1 MSRRTQYTV
10 TFDAPAELIYAQLT
24 SREYWL
30 QLSEVYRGL
39 NAHSDVTEFRSGA
52 AGTDIVLRQ
61 VVSRDDMPAVAQK
74 VVPVTELVI
83 TRTQHFDPFDPDQ
96 RRADG
101 SFDATMLR
109 APGRL
114 NGRYAITE
122 TAAGSQ
128 LQIAST
134 CKVSIPLLGGTIE
147 HMVLNGMRQLYDGE
161 GKFTADRIA
170 GRRSR

>member
-10 TFDAPAELIYAQLT
+10 RFDAPAEHIYDQLT
-24 SREYWL
+24 SEDYWRRL
-30 QLSEVYRGL
+30 TEVYRGL
-39 NAHSDVTEFRSGA
+39 NARSDVTEFRSGDT
-52 AGTDIVLRQ
+52 GTDIVLRQ
-61 VVSRDDMPAVAQK
+61 VASRDDMPAVAQK
-74 VVPVTELVI
+74 VVPVSELVI
-83 TRTQHFDPFDPDQ
+83 TRTQHFDPFDHAK

-114 NGRYAITE
+114 SGQYAITE

-128 LQIAST
+128 MLITSM

-147 HMVLNGMRQLYDGE
+147 QMILSNMRHLYDGE
-161 GKFTADRIA
+161 RQFTIDRLA
-170 GRRSR
+170 GRH

>member
-10 TFDAPAELIYAQLT
+10 TFDAPAEHIYGQLT
-24 SREYWL
+24 SEEYWH
-30 QLSEVYRGL
+30 QLTEVYRGL
-39 NAHSDVTEFRSGA
+39 NTRSEVTEFRSGD

-83 TRTQHFDPFDPDQ
+83 TRTQHFDPFDREK

-114 NGRYAITE
+114 NGRYAIAE
-122 TAAGSQ
+122 TGGGTQ
-128 LQIAST
+128 MLITST

-147 HMVLNGMRQLYDGE
+147 QMVLTGMRQLYDGE
-161 GKFTADRIA
+161 GRFTADRIA